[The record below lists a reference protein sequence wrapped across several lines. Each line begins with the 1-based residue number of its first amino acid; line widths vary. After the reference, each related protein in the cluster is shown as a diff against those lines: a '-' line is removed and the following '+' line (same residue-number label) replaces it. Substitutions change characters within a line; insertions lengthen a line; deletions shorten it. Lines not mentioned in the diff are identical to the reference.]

1 LTLAQ
6 RIEERDE
13 AAVNRA
19 ENMILDERRQRTR
32 ERLTGWIQNLRMVR
46 N

>member
-13 AAVNRA
+13 AAAKPNPDPLETQTLIAGVGR
-19 ENMILDERRQRTR
+19 LDAGPEDRG
-32 ERLTGWIQNLRMVR
+32 EG
-46 N
+46 